1 MTTRTLPA
9 GFEALEPFV
18 AEWALLTER
27 ERMLRR
33 IHGTMDEIGAFYK
46 ALTPHIPALL
56 EHLEAYPPRI
66 EELPADVQRLAAL
79 GLSYMECSRIFE
91 MWGKQDV
98 HHNNFAPERLGFAP
112 LGRPAL

>member
-33 IHGTMDEIGAFYK
+33 IHGSMDEIGTFYK
-46 ALTPHIPALL
+46 ALTPHLPALL
-56 EHLEAYPPRI
+56 KHLEAYPPRI
-66 EELPADVQRLAAL
+66 EELPPDAQRLAAL
-79 GLSYMECSRIFE
+79 GMAYMECSRIFE

-98 HHNNFAPERLGFAP
+98 HHDNFAPERLGFAP

>member
-1 MTTRTLPA
+1 MDHTSLPA
-9 GFEALEPFV
+9 GFAALQPFV
-18 AEWALLTER
+18 ADWALLTER

-33 IHGTMDEIGAFYK
+33 IHGTMDEIGTFYR
-46 ALTPHIPALL
+46 ALTPHLPALL
-56 EHLEAYPPRI
+56 KFLEGYPPRI
-66 EELPADVQRLAAL
+66 EDLPPDVQRLAAL

-98 HHNNFAPERLGFAP
+98 HHANFAPERLSFAP